1 MLDTILKVCQQEIRP
16 KPKKVNY
23 SPAIEKG
30 ISSLETKLRQE
41 FILPDNLFRWI
52 SLKIIDGEET
62 ILNSIEK
69 NFSISLLDNIRIQL
83 IKVKIINQ
91 LKNAN
96 QYNESFK
103 DTIVSSIMKQAEII
117 CKKVCTF
124 ENNNYSR
131 KG

>member
-1 MLDTILKVCQQEIRP
+1 MLDTILKVCQKEIRP
-16 KPKKVNY
+16 KPKKVTY

-52 SLKIIDGEET
+52 SLKIIDGEEK

-83 IKVKIINQ
+83 IKVKILNQ
-91 LKNAN
+91 FKNAN
-96 QYNESFK
+96 QYHESFK
-103 DTIVSSIMKQAEII
+103 DTIVSSIMKHAEII

-131 KG
+131 KR